1 MIWLI
6 TWPRSKKEKL
16 RHINMVEYQGK
27 KVTVR
32 TKVKHELSDVVIAWV
47 NQVVKN
53 PEDAIVD
60 WSQMTAKEQEEFERQ
75 AFLLEGKLHK
85 VIGVAFAEIISS
97 SNYTKKI

>member
-16 RHINMVEYQGK
+16 RRINMVEYQGK

-53 PEDAIVD
+53 PEDVVVD
-60 WSQMTAKEQEEFERQ
+60 WNQMTAKEQEEFERQ

>member
-1 MIWLI
+1 
-6 TWPRSKKEKL
+6 
-16 RHINMVEYQGK
+16 MVEYQGK

-53 PEDAIVD
+53 PEDVIVD
-60 WSQMTAKEQEEFERQ
+60 WNQMTAKEQEEFERQ

>member
-6 TWPRSKKEKL
+6 TWPRSKRERLK
-16 RHINMVEYQGK
+16 RTSMVEYQGK

-53 PEDAIVD
+53 PEDVVVD
-60 WSQMTAKEQEEFERQ
+60 WNQMTAKEQEEFERQ

>member
-1 MIWLI
+1 MI
-6 TWPRSKKEKL
+6 
-16 RHINMVEYQGK
+16 EYQGK
-27 KVTVR
+27 KVTAK

-53 PEDAIVD
+53 PENVIVD
-60 WSQMTAKEQEEFERQ
+60 WNQMTAKEQEEFERQ

-97 SNYTKKI
+97 NSYTKKI

>member
-6 TWPRSKKEKL
+6 TWPRSKRERLK
-16 RHINMVEYQGK
+16 RTSMVEYQGK

-32 TKVKHELSDVVIAWV
+32 TKVKHELSDVVIHWV
-47 NQVVKN
+47 DLIVKN
-53 PEDAIVD
+53 PEDVIDD
-60 WSQMTAKEQEEFERQ
+60 WNQMTAKEQEEFERQ

>member
-1 MIWLI
+1 LIWLI

-16 RHINMVEYQGK
+16 RRINMVEYQGK

-53 PEDAIVD
+53 PENVIVD
-60 WSQMTAKEQEEFERQ
+60 WNQMTAKEQEEFERQ

>member
-6 TWPRSKKEKL
+6 TWPRSRKERLK
-16 RHINMVEYQGK
+16 RINMVEYQGK

-53 PEDAIVD
+53 PEDVIVD
-60 WSQMTAKEQEEFERQ
+60 WNQMTAKEQEEFERQ

>member
-16 RHINMVEYQGK
+16 RRINMVEYQGK

-47 NQVVKN
+47 NQVVRN
-53 PEDAIVD
+53 PEDTIPD
-60 WSQMTAKEQEEFERQ
+60 WNKMTKKEQEEFERQ

-97 SNYTKKI
+97 NNYTKKI